1 METLLQDLR
10 FAGRTLLKR
19 PALTVIAILTLAL
32 GIGANT
38 ALFSVVDSVL
48 LAPLPFRDPERLAMI
63 WASNPELARQV
74 GLPDKL
80 PVSPATFYDW
90 KTAKSF
96 ERMAIV
102 TSDRLSLTGDGDP
115 EQIAAADVSGEFF
128 QVLGTPALI
137 GRTLLPEDDANEKRT
152 TLLLSHDFWQRR
164 FGGDR
169 NVIGRVLHLDGLPLT
184 VVGVMPAGFAFP
196 RGGEMPHGFG
206 FAAQPDIWVPLAFP
220 PERRQSRGNRGY
232 LAIGLL
238 KPGVS
243 IPGAQAEMTEISR
256 RVERAHP
263 DTDAGWHNRVAPLRR
278 ELVGDIR
285 PALLILLAAV
295 GVVLLIACVNVASLL
310 LAQAAARQKEIA
322 VRTALGAG
330 RGRMARQLLT
340 ESALLALTG
349 GAAGLLLALWGL
361 RAFTLWIP
369 DDVPVS
375 RHLTL
380 DPRVLL
386 FTLGVTLLTGVL
398 AGLAPAFQMTRP
410 DLAESLRDGTR
421 AGSGT
426 SRGNRT
432 RGVLVIVETA
442 LAVVLVVCAGLLIR
456 SFARVARI
464 DPGFRPEGVLTLQIP
479 ISSAKYPDGAKRWA
493 FLSQALDRLRALP
506 GVTVAG
512 TVSNLPLGGQ
522 EEIDWLI
529 VEGRPRPVNSSEIPL
544 ADLRQASPG
553 YFEAMGIRLLRG
565 RTFNGT
571 DRAGAAGVVV
581 VNETLA
587 RTYWPGADPIGKRIR
602 FGDPDPKKKP
612 EWLTI
617 VGVVDDVRNSSLEGT
632 PRPQTYLATSQS
644 AFSEQYVVLR
654 AKGDPKGLIAAARSA
669 IWSVDRDQPVAGVR
683 TMSKVVSQSVAGR
696 RFNMVLLGAFAGL
709 ALVLAAVGIY
719 GITAYSVTQRTRE
732 MGLRMAL
739 GAERRTVLALVL
751 REAGSLALAGLAA
764 GLALAFA
771 ATRVMASLLFGVGT
785 TDPVTFASVAATLA
799 LVSLFAAWVPG
810 RRATQVDPMVALR
823 TD

>member
-1 METLLQDLR
+1 METLLQDIR
-10 FAGRTLLKR
+10 FACRTLLKR
-19 PALTVIAILTLAL
+19 PAFTVIAILTLAL

-38 ALFSVVDSVL
+38 AIFSVVDSVL
-48 LAPLPFRDPERLAMI
+48 LAPLPFRDPDRLTMI

-96 ERMAIV
+96 EKMALV
-102 TSDRLSLTGDGDP
+102 SSDRLSLTGDGDP
-115 EQIAAADVSGEFF
+115 EQIAAVKVSGELF
-128 QVLGTPALI
+128 QALGTPALL
-137 GRTLLPEDDANEKRT
+137 GRTLQPEDDDKGKRT
-152 TLLLSHDFWQRR
+152 TILLSHDFWQHH

-169 NVIGRVLHLDGLPLT
+169 NVIGRILHIDGAPLA

-206 FAAQPDIWVPLAFP
+206 FAAQPDVWVPLAFT
-220 PERRQSRGNRGY
+220 PERRQNRGNRGY

-238 KPGVS
+238 KPGVG
-243 IPGAQAEMTEISR
+243 IPEAQAEMTEISR
-256 RVERAHP
+256 RVEKAFP
-263 DTDAGWHNRVAPLRR
+263 DSDGGWHNRVAPLRR

-295 GVVLLIACVNVASLL
+295 GLVLLIACVNVASLL

-330 RGRMARQLLT
+330 RGRMVRQLLT
-340 ESALLALTG
+340 ESALLAFTG
-349 GAAGLLLALWGL
+349 GAAGLLLAIWGL

-386 FTLGVTLLTGVL
+386 FSLGVTLLTGLL

-432 RGVLVIVETA
+432 RGILVIVETA
-442 LAVVLVVCAGLLIR
+442 LAVVLVAGAGLLIR
-456 SFARVARI
+456 SFARVTNI
-464 DPGFRPEGVLTLQIP
+464 DPGFRPEGVLTLQVP
-479 ISSAKYPDGAKRWA
+479 ISQVKYPDGAKRWA
-493 FLSQALDRLRALP
+493 FLSQALERLRALP

-512 TVSNLPLGGQ
+512 TVSNLPLSGE

-529 VEGRPRPVNSSEIPL
+529 VEGRPRPANSSETPL
-544 ADLRQASPG
+544 ADLRQASSG

-565 RTFNGT
+565 RTFNGN
-571 DRAGAAGVVV
+571 DRAGVAGVAV

-602 FGDPDPKKKP
+602 FGDLDSKKP
-612 EWLTI
+612 EWLTV
-617 VGVVDDVRNSSLEGT
+617 VGVVDDVRSSSLEGT
-632 PRPQTYLATSQS
+632 PRPQAYLAAAQN
-644 AFSEQYVVLR
+644 AFSRQYVVLR
-654 AKGDPKGLIAAARSA
+654 TKGDPKNLIAAARSA
-669 IWSVDRDQPVAGVR
+669 IWSVDRDQPVAEAR
-683 TMSKVVSQSVAGR
+683 AMSKVVSQSVAGR
-696 RFNMVLLGAFAGL
+696 RFNMVLLGAFAVL
-709 ALVLAAVGIY
+709 SLLLAAVGIY
-719 GITAYSVTQRTRE
+719 GITAYSVAQRTRE

-739 GAERRTVLALVL
+739 GAERWTVLALVL
-751 REAGSLALAGLAA
+751 REAGFLALAGLAA

-771 ATRVMASLLFGVGT
+771 ATRVMASLLFGVGAS
-785 TDPVTFASVAATLA
+785 DPLTFASVAATLA

-810 RRATQVDPMVALR
+810 RRATEVDPMVALR
-823 TD
+823 TE